1 MVLCRRN
8 NARMLPPIHYY
19 MDDSGTRTLDHNP
32 TPFDRGRP
40 NHFALGGILVLEE
53 DEPAV
58 DAAHARLCEK
68 WGITYP
74 LHSVDLRAGAK
85 DFSWLRRGSAD
96 YEHFMRDLTRMLTTI
111 PVTAVACVIDRP
123 GYDERYRAI
132 YPRSTWHLCRTAF
145 SIAVER
151 AAKHARRLNRALR
164 VYPEKSARA
173 DEKRIREYYK
183 ALITNGAPFDAQRS
197 QTYAPLSAQQFD
209 ETLIELRFRGKSWPC
224 MQVADL
230 YLWPI
235 AMHRY
240 RRGGL
245 PYDAFRR
252 SGRLIEATIGPGEI
266 PSCGTKYSCFELVD
280 RSMR

>member
-1 MVLCRRN
+1 M
-8 NARMLPPIHYY
+8 PPPLLYY
-19 MDDSGTRTLDHNP
+19 MDDSGTRTIDRQRP
-32 TPFDRGRP
+32 TFDPRRP
-40 NHFALGGILVLEE
+40 NHFALGGVLVLEE
-53 DEPAV
+53 QESEI

-68 WGITYP
+68 WGIKYP
-74 LHSVDLRAGAK
+74 LHSVDMRAGAK
-85 DFSWLRRGSAD
+85 EFSWLRRGSTD
-96 YEHFMRDLTRMLTTI
+96 YENFMRDLTRMLTTI
-111 PVTAVACVIDRP
+111 PVTALACVMDRP
-123 GYDERYRAI
+123 GYDVRYRET

-151 AAKHARRLNRALR
+151 AAKHARRLGRALR

-183 ALITNGAPFDAQRS
+183 SLITGGAPFDAGRS
-197 QTYAPLSAQQFD
+197 RGYEPLRAHEFD

-240 RRGGL
+240 GRGGL
-245 PYDAFRR
+245 PYEAFREA
-252 SGRLIEATIGPGEI
+252 GRLIEAHLPTLEI
-266 PSCGTKYSCFELVD
+266 PLRGTKYSCFELVN
-280 RSMR
+280 RGMR